1 MKSKLGEFLWRKKRY
16 SLWVFDLLII
26 LCSYVVFSMIFNG
39 IGGFK
44 FSVGPFK
51 YTVLIS
57 ALIYS
62 FLLFVSGSY
71 NVVLKYCG
79 TYEYFKV
86 FGMGIASTVLICVAK
101 AIPMWNTYLLSFHIL
116 VLSNLFITSAL
127 VALRFFVK
135 YVIVRLENSK
145 AEADEGTQTLIIG
158 AGNAG
163 RLMLDEIR
171 ISDQNNLKVV
181 GFVDDNPEKKN
192 TSVNGVR
199 VLGDRK
205 EIVDIVK
212 ELGIDLIIVCI
223 PSLDQ
228 SELQKIITIC
238 SETNCKVRVLPS
250 FDELLVSGK
259 NFSSLKKRI
268 RDVDITDLLER
279 DPIKL
284 DNDGIKAKI
293 TGKTV
298 MVTGGGGSIGSE
310 LCRQIAKFNPKKL
323 VVVDIYENNAY
334 DLQNEL
340 KRIFPDL
347 DLDVVIASVRDLK
360 KLDVIF
366 SEYRPDMVYHAAAHK
381 HVPLMEFSPDE
392 TIKNNVF
399 GTYNTAKCADK
410 YKVKTFT
417 LISTDKAV
425 NPTNVMGATKRMCEM
440 IVQAYQRISDTE
452 FVAVRFGNVLGSN
465 GSVIPLFKR
474 QIAEGGPV
482 TITHKD
488 ITRFFMTIPEASQ
501 LVLQASVFA
510 HGGEIFV
517 LDMGKPVKIYHLAE
531 KLIKLS
537 GFVPNVNMPIEVVG
551 LRPGEKLY
559 EELLM
564 DEEGLKMTDNAKI
577 FIGKPIDTDI
587 GELHRNLDSL
597 KEVLDC
603 GDKMSI
609 KCKIAEIVDTY
620 KPDLEHV

>member
-1 MKSKLGEFLWRKKRY
+1 M
-16 SLWVFDLLII
+16 V
-26 LCSYVVFSMIFNG
+26 FNG
-39 IGGFK
+39 IGCFK

-127 VALRFFVK
+127 VALRFFAK
-135 YVIVRLENSK
+135 YVIVRFENSK
-145 AEADEGTQTLIIG
+145 AEADAGTQTLIIG

-199 VLGDRK
+199 VLGNRK

-392 TIKNNVF
+392 AIKNNVF

>member
-1 MKSKLGEFLWRKKRY
+1 MKSKFGEFLWRKKRY

-26 LCSYVVFSMIFNG
+26 LCSYVFFSMIFNG

-116 VLSNLFITSAL
+116 VLSNIFITSAL
-127 VALRFFVK
+127 VALRFFAK

-199 VLGDRK
+199 VLGNRK

-392 TIKNNVF
+392 AIKNNVF

-501 LVLQASVFA
+501 LVL
-510 HGGEIFV
+510 
-517 LDMGKPVKIYHLAE
+517 
-531 KLIKLS
+531 
-537 GFVPNVNMPIEVVG
+537 
-551 LRPGEKLY
+551 
-559 EELLM
+559 
-564 DEEGLKMTDNAKI
+564 
-577 FIGKPIDTDI
+577 
-587 GELHRNLDSL
+587 
-597 KEVLDC
+597 
-603 GDKMSI
+603 
-609 KCKIAEIVDTY
+609 
-620 KPDLEHV
+620 

>member
-16 SLWVFDLLII
+16 SLWIFDLLII
-26 LCSYVVFSMIFNG
+26 LCSYVFFSMIFNG
-39 IGGFK
+39 IGDFK

-127 VALRFFVK
+127 VALRFFAK
-135 YVIVRLENSK
+135 YVIVRLENLK

-259 NFSSLKKRI
+259 NFSSLKKSI

-293 TGKTV
+293 TGKTI

-310 LCRQIAKFNPKKL
+310 LCRQIAKFKPKKL
-323 VVVDIYENNAY
+323 IVVDIYENNAY

-392 TIKNNVF
+392 AIKNNVF

>member
-16 SLWVFDLLII
+16 SLWIFDLLII
-26 LCSYVVFSMIFNG
+26 LCSYVFFSMIFNG
-39 IGGFK
+39 IGCFK

-127 VALRFFVK
+127 VALRFFAK

-392 TIKNNVF
+392 AIKNNVF

-609 KCKIAEIVDTY
+609 KCKIAEIVGTY

>member
-212 ELGIDLIIVCI
+212 ELGIELIIVCI

-392 TIKNNVF
+392 AIKNNVF

>member
-16 SLWVFDLLII
+16 SLWIFDLLII
-26 LCSYVVFSMIFNG
+26 LCSYVFFSMIFNG
-39 IGGFK
+39 IGDFK

-127 VALRFFVK
+127 VALRFFAK
-135 YVIVRLENSK
+135 YVIVRLENLK

-259 NFSSLKKRI
+259 NFSSLKKSI

-310 LCRQIAKFNPKKL
+310 LCRQIARFKPKKL
-323 VVVDIYENNAY
+323 IVVDIYENNAY

-392 TIKNNVF
+392 AIKNNVF

>member
-86 FGMGIASTVLICVAK
+86 FGMGIALTVLICVAK

-127 VALRFFVK
+127 VALRFFAK
-135 YVIVRLENSK
+135 YVIVRFENSK
-145 AEADEGTQTLIIG
+145 AEADAGTQTLIIG

-199 VLGDRK
+199 VLGNRK

-392 TIKNNVF
+392 AIKNNVF

-465 GSVIPLFKR
+465 GSVISLFKR

-609 KCKIAEIVDTY
+609 KCKIAEIVGTY

>member
-1 MKSKLGEFLWRKKRY
+1 M
-16 SLWVFDLLII
+16 
-26 LCSYVVFSMIFNG
+26 
-39 IGGFK
+39 
-44 FSVGPFK
+44 
-51 YTVLIS
+51 
-57 ALIYS
+57 IYS

-127 VALRFFVK
+127 VALRFFAK

-392 TIKNNVF
+392 AIKNNVF

>member
-16 SLWVFDLLII
+16 SLWIFDLLII
-26 LCSYVVFSMIFNG
+26 LCSYVFFSMIFNG
-39 IGGFK
+39 IGDFK

-127 VALRFFVK
+127 VALRFFAK
-135 YVIVRLENSK
+135 YVIVRLENLK

-192 TSVNGVR
+192 TYVNGVR

-360 KLDVIF
+360 KIDVIF

-392 TIKNNVF
+392 AIKNNVF

>member
-16 SLWVFDLLII
+16 SLWIFDLLII
-26 LCSYVVFSMIFNG
+26 LCSYVFFSMIFNG
-39 IGGFK
+39 IGDFK

-127 VALRFFVK
+127 VALRFFAK
-135 YVIVRLENSK
+135 YVIVRLENLK

-192 TSVNGVR
+192 TYVNGVR

-259 NFSSLKKRI
+259 NFSSLKKSI

-293 TGKTV
+293 TGKTI

-310 LCRQIAKFNPKKL
+310 LCRQIARFKPKKL
-323 VVVDIYENNAY
+323 IVVDIYENNAY

-392 TIKNNVF
+392 AIKNNVF

>member
-16 SLWVFDLLII
+16 SLWIFDLLII
-26 LCSYVVFSMIFNG
+26 LCSYVFFSMIFNG
-39 IGGFK
+39 IGDFK

-127 VALRFFVK
+127 VALRFFAK
-135 YVIVRLENSK
+135 YVIVRLENSRG
-145 AEADEGTQTLIIG
+145 EADGGTQTLIIG

-259 NFSSLKKRI
+259 NFSSLKKSI

-310 LCRQIAKFNPKKL
+310 LCRQIARFKPKKL
-323 VVVDIYENNAY
+323 IVVDIYENNAY

-392 TIKNNVF
+392 AIKNNVF